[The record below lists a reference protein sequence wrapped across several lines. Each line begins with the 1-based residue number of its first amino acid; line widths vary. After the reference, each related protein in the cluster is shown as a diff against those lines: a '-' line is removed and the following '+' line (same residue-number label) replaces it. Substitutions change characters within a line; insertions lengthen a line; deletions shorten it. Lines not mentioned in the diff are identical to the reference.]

1 MDVKEL
7 IKGAR
12 LPETQ
17 VPLCLRTDLVTE
29 YEQVTRELEK
39 AREAAAQSLAGSG
52 GTVQALDERLAGL
65 RAEMRESTL
74 TLTLRALPSAR
85 YQALVDKHP
94 PRLVDEKV
102 DRRDRVFG
110 FNVDAFFPALAK
122 ACTVDP
128 QLDDED
134 WEALLGDDGK
144 LTDAQVG
151 TLTDAAWKLNR
162 KDVDLPF

>member
-17 VPLCLRTDLVTE
+17 VPLCLRTDLVAE
-29 YEQVTRELEK
+29 YEQTQRERAK
-39 AREAAAQSLAGSG
+39 AQEDAGQSLAGSG
-52 GTVQALDERLAGL
+52 RSVQALDERLSDL
-65 RAEMRESTL
+65 RTEMRESTL

-85 YQALVDKHP
+85 YQALVDEHP
-94 PRLVDEKV
+94 PRVVDEKV

-110 FNVDAFFPALAK
+110 FNVDTLFLALAK
-122 ACTVDP
+122 VCAVEP
-128 QLDDED
+128 QLDAED